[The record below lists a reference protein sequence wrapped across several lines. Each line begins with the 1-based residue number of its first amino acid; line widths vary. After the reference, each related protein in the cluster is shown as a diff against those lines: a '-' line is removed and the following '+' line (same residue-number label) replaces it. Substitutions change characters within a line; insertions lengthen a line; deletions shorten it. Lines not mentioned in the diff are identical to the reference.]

1 MTPFLFK
8 IALTMHITG
17 FVILAGIMLAD
28 FVTFRQ
34 FWKLVNEDWQK
45 AQWLRK
51 IVSSFSP
58 LIGIGG
64 LLVISSGIA
73 LLTMMPVDSQ
83 LWFRLKMILVI
94 LFILNMFFIG
104 PRQAKKLDQHI
115 ASRQVLQLNDEI
127 KGIKKRLNFFYIS
140 QLLIMLS
147 IFILSSFRF

>member
-8 IALTMHITG
+8 TALAFHIIG
-17 FVILAGIMLAD
+17 FVMLAGIMLAD

-51 IVSSFSP
+51 IVASFPP
-58 LIGIGG
+58 LIAIGG
-64 LLVISSGIA
+64 LIVVISGIV
-73 LLTMMPVDSQ
+73 LLTSMRVDSQ
-83 LWFRLKMILVI
+83 IWFKLKMILLI
-94 LFILNMFFIG
+94 LFILNMFFVG

-115 ASRQVLQLNDEI
+115 ASGSILQLNDEI

-140 QLLIMLS
+140 QLLIILS
-147 IFILSSFRF
+147 IFVLSSFRF